1 MRAPQRNGS
10 SQTTGENIEDEPGA
24 SCKPLGSAQNLPA
37 LMAVC
42 QRVQEPTGKAPNDHS
57 KNNLNKINN
66 TVLDYNLKYKINI
79 HEYMYIDIND

>member
-1 MRAPQRNGS
+1 
-10 SQTTGENIEDEPGA
+10 
-24 SCKPLGSAQNLPA
+24 
-37 LMAVC
+37 MAVC